1 MAELRREIMERKL
14 SFLRQ
19 FLTDLEPY
27 ARLDTERR
35 EREHYAVERL
45 LQLLCESAADIG
57 LQFLKA
63 RGYGLASSY
72 REVFEALAQQGVLPR
87 DLAQGLIE
95 ACAMRNLL
103 THLYDTID
111 LTRVAAAAE
120 PALDLY
126 RRYLRWALAE
136 IDKTGLRVDGEAFF
150 KDGDSTTG
158 YNRRKRLRSA

>member
-1 MAELRREIMERKL
+1 MTELRREIVERKL

-19 FLTDLEPY
+19 FLIDLDAY
-27 ARLDTERR
+27 ARLDTEGRG
-35 EREHYAVERL
+35 REHYAIERL

-87 DLAQGLIE
+87 DLTQKLID

-111 LTRVAAAAE
+111 PTRVAAAIE

-126 RRYLRWALAE
+126 RRYLRWALTE
-136 IDKTGLRVDGEAFF
+136 IDTQG
-150 KDGDSTTG
+150 
-158 YNRRKRLRSA
+158 